1 MYKSET
7 FGRIF
12 WVDDD
17 FEFKSCPLNV
27 DETGDFDCEDYVSEW
42 TDWEGVDMNLLLAIH
57 RCELLNKT
65 QYAGSLTLNDKAHKV
80 TDSDEPVIIN
90 LPEGTNLKKRPMQY
104 DYAEKVTNS
113 DDNYGEKVDTLVDKM
128 GMTNYKFDE
137 QFYNEIVKNDNF
149 RYGKFNDPDYPIHL
163 SQS

>member
-1 MYKSET
+1 MYSSET

-17 FEFKSCPLNV
+17 YEFKSCLLNV
-27 DETGDFDCEDYVSEW
+27 NGTGDFTCEDYVSEW
-42 TDWEGVDMNLLLAIH
+42 TDWEGVDMNLLLGIH

-80 TDSDEPVIIN
+80 ID
-90 LPEGTNLKKRPMQY
+90 KK
-104 DYAEKVTNS
+104 
-113 DDNYGEKVDTLVDKM
+113 DNYADKVDTLVDKM

-137 QFYNEIVKNDNF
+137 NLYNEIVIDSKF
-149 RYGKFNDPDYPIHL
+149 SYGKFNEINYPIHL